1 MNPLLKKE
9 IRLLLP
15 SWIVALSLAVVPMW
29 LVKNFDSFGGSGFFV
44 LLAWLG
50 MIALSLESFGREFSP
65 GVFSLFISQPEE
77 RKHLWRVKVAV
88 LAVATISVL
97 IAFYGSLILR
107 QLESTTTIFYRDI
120 DDDHVLLN
128 LQTAPALALTALAGG
143 LWSTLLLR
151 QTVAAMWFV
160 ILPPIGIAMTMAW
173 MLPENPF
180 LHIFDSFYLPGENS
194 SHNFDSL
201 FISVVLVIYSAASY
215 LFARWLFFRAQEVGW
230 TGGTISFSRWKYFDA
245 GKKSSGKLKRHGP
258 IAALFGKELQLHSVC
273 LFCAVALLAL
283 HFIAICLRPF
293 DKSHPIRELASNGFC
308 LLWLIMPLIIGGMAV
323 AEERKLGVMESLLCL
338 PASRRLQF
346 AIKFF
351 MALFFGTLLGGVV
364 PLALEKT
371 AGALG
376 APNSIFDASGDHS
389 LQNNWFIA
397 AVVIVTL
404 MLTFVAFF
412 ASTLSKNFLHAVGVA
427 VATALGCGLF
437 FAFIVF
443 VAEHD
448 TTFFGITPWH
458 SILPIIIAI
467 PVIVATLFWLAWRNF
482 KTIHEDRRMW
492 WRNIFWIS
500 GALVFIVVSS
510 ATIYNRAWEV
520 FEPAEPPH
528 GAAIFS
534 LSNPPKLVGE
544 NNEDIHVRLPDGR
557 IWFDSLG
564 YNYGNYPSQ
573 LKEMEIA
580 LLRPLPESDGPSQFM
595 DGSNWV
601 SASARRVDWW
611 DPRGAATPSE
621 FVHVTGYHDT
631 VGVQADGTLWISS
644 KAVPEIWTGDKM
656 VQFGVESNWKQVAR
670 SSPGFLLL
678 KTDGTL
684 WRWGDTNRVDS
695 SQSQTNWPTVRA
707 DKPYQIGTNSD
718 WKEILSVPW
727 TSFAKKADGSVWSV
741 TLDDYKTG
749 KDELKH
755 ATNFDQVTFQ
765 TLSLSGNG
773 ERACVRPDGT
783 LWMSWDFYKNGNEI
797 YSDFVQIGRET
808 NWIAVDVMWNGM
820 AALKSDG
827 SLWKWN
833 FPENPPADATNIPL
847 VRMGIHNDWIAM
859 ATTWGGVVALAA
871 DGSLWLWPIVNYEQY
886 DNGPMDFALLKLPK
900 QPEFLGNI
908 FAKPD

>member
-1 MNPLLKKE
+1 MNPLIKKE

-29 LVKNFDSFGGSGFFV
+29 LVKNLDTFGGWGFFV
-44 LLAWLG
+44 LLTWLG
-50 MIALSLESFGREFSP
+50 TIALSLESFGREFSP
-65 GVFSLFISQPEE
+65 GVFCLFMSQPEE
-77 RKHLWRVKVAV
+77 RKHLWSVKVTT
-88 LAVATISVL
+88 LAAATGSVL
-97 IAFYGSLILR
+97 IAFYASWNLR
-107 QLESTTTIFYRDI
+107 QLAPLHLTQNGSVV
-120 DDDHVLLN
+120 DDAMLVN
-128 LQTAPALALTALAGG
+128 LQTAPALALTAFAGG

-160 ILPPIGIAMTMAW
+160 ILPPITIAISVTLL
-173 MLPENPF
+173 LPENPS
-180 LHIFDSFYLPGENS
+180 LHTY
-194 SHNFDSL
+194 DSL
-201 FISVVLVIYSAASY
+201 LLLINVALVIYSVASY

-230 TGGTISFSRWKYFDA
+230 TGGTISFSTWKYFDA
-245 GKKSSGKLKRHGP
+245 GKKSSGKIKSHRP
-258 IAALFGKELQLHSVC
+258 VAALFWKELQLHSVS
-273 LFCAVALLAL
+273 LFCAAALLAL
-283 HFIAICLRPF
+283 HIIAICLRPSLSNSN
-293 DKSHPIRELASNGFC
+293 KHPIGELASNGFC
-308 LLWLIMPLIIGGMAV
+308 LLWLMMPVIIGGMAV

-351 MALFFGTLLGGVV
+351 MALFFGTLLGGVT
-364 PLALEKT
+364 PLVLERT
-371 AGALG
+371 AAAFG
-376 APNSIFDASGDHS
+376 APNSIFVASGDAPLHH
-389 LQNNWFIA
+389 NWFIA
-397 AVVIVTL
+397 AVVIVTM

-443 VAEHD
+443 VVDHN

-467 PVIVATLFWLAWRNF
+467 PVIVATLFWLAWLNF

-500 GALVFIVVSS
+500 GAVIFIVVSS
-510 ATIYNRAWEV
+510 ATLYNRAWEI

-534 LSNPPKLVGE
+534 LSNPPKLNSE
-544 NNEDIHVRLPDGR
+544 NYDGFQVRLPDGR
-557 IWFDSLG
+557 VWFDSLG
-564 YNYGNYPSQ
+564 YHFNDRPSRWKELQ
-573 LKEMEIA
+573 LEI
-580 LLRPLPESDGPSQFM
+580 LRPLPESTGPSQFM
-595 DGSNWV
+595 EGSNWV
-601 SASARRVDWW
+601 SASSQHIDWW
-611 DPRGAATPSE
+611 GSPATNHI
-621 FVHVTGYHDT
+621 FGNLDT

-656 VQFGVESNWKQVAR
+656 MQFGGETNWRQVAR
-670 SSPGFLLL
+670 GRPGFLLL

-684 WRWGDTNRVDS
+684 WRWNHTNHVD
-695 SQSQTNWPTVRA
+695 QYQWATNWPTVRD

-718 WKEILSVPW
+718 WKEFLSVPW
-727 TSFAKKADGSVWSV
+727 ISFAKKADGSIWSV
-741 TLDDYKTG
+741 TLNDYKTE

-755 ATNFDQVTFQ
+755 ATNLDQVTFQ

-773 ERACVRPDGT
+773 KRACVRPDGT
-783 LWMSWDFYKNGNEI
+783 LWMSWDFYRDGKEMD
-797 YSDFVQIGRET
+797 SDFVRVGTET
-808 NWIAVDVMWNGM
+808 NWANVVVTWSGM

-833 FPENPPADATNIPL
+833 FPENSPDTVIKTLP
-847 VRMGIHNDWIAM
+847 VRMGIHNDWIAI
-859 ATTWGGVVALAA
+859 ANTWGGVVALSA
-871 DGSLWLWPIVNYEQY
+871 DGSLWLWQIGSYENYYEMM
-886 DNGPMDFALLKLPK
+886 PLLQLPK

>member
-1 MNPLLKKE
+1 MNPLVKKE

-29 LVKNFDSFGGSGFFV
+29 LVKNLDTFGGWGFFV
-44 LLAWLG
+44 LLTWLG
-50 MIALSLESFGREFSP
+50 TIALSLESFGREFSP
-65 GVFSLFISQPEE
+65 GVFCLFMSQPEE
-77 RKHLWRVKVAV
+77 RKHLWRVKVTT
-88 LAVATISVL
+88 LAAATGSVL
-97 IAFYGSLILR
+97 IAFYASWNLR
-107 QLESTTTIFYRDI
+107 QLAPLHLTQNGSVV
-120 DDDHVLLN
+120 DDAMLVN
-128 LQTAPALALTALAGG
+128 LQTAPALALTAFAGG

-151 QTVAAMWFV
+151 QTMAAMWFV
-160 ILPPIGIAMTMAW
+160 ILPPIAIAISVTLL
-173 MLPENPF
+173 LPENPS
-180 LHIFDSFYLPGENS
+180 LHTY
-194 SHNFDSL
+194 DSL
-201 FISVVLVIYSAASY
+201 LLLINVAFVIYSVASY

-230 TGGTISFSRWKYFDA
+230 TGGTISFSTWKYFDA
-245 GKKSSGKLKRHGP
+245 GKKSLGKRKNRGAV
-258 IAALFGKELQLHSVC
+258 AALFVKELQLHSVS
-273 LFCAVALLAL
+273 LFCAVGLFAL
-283 HFIAICLRPF
+283 HIIAICLRPLV
-293 DKSHPIRELASNGFC
+293 KTHPHPIGELVSDGFC
-308 LLWLIMPLIIGGMAV
+308 LLWLMMPVIIGGMAV

-346 AIKFF
+346 AIKFS
-351 MALFFGTLLGGVV
+351 MALFFGTLLGGVM
-364 PLALEKT
+364 PLVLEKI
-371 AGALG
+371 ASEFG
-376 APNSIFDASGDHS
+376 APNFIFDGHGDAP
-389 LQNNWFIA
+389 LQHNWFVIFVLIGT
-397 AVVIVTL
+397 AV
-404 MLTFVAFF
+404 LTFVAFF

-437 FAFIVF
+437 FAFTVF
-443 VAEHD
+443 VAEHN

-458 SILPIIIAI
+458 SLLPVIIAI
-467 PVIVATLFWLAWRNF
+467 PVIVATLFWLAWLNF

-718 WKEILSVPW
+718 WKEILQVPW

-755 ATNFDQVTFQ
+755 ATNLDQVPFQ
-765 TLSLSGNG
+765 TLSLSSNG

-847 VRMGIHNDWIAM
+847 VRMGIHNDWIAI
-859 ATTWGGVVALAA
+859 ANTWGGVVALAA

-900 QPEFLGNI
+900 QPEFLGNV